1 MRQRKNPQRYLSEMT
16 EYEPEDAAGE
26 GVGVMT
32 VYTCYRCELQP
43 CDIRVDDGKDERKT
57 IPRILDRPE
66 FNECP
71 IQRDVIP

>member
-1 MRQRKNPQRYLSEMT
+1 MIVEVVKAR
-16 EYEPEDAAGE
+16 AAPIKKRNH
-26 GVGVMT
+26 
-32 VYTCYRCELQP
+32 RCELQP